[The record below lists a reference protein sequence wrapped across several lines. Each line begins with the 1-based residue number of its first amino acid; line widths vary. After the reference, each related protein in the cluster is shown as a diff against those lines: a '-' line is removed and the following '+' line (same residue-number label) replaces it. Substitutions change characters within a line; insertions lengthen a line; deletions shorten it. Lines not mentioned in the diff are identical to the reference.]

1 MLDRIERLLSGA
13 DDDKLFFISS
23 YPNIFYYSG
32 FTSEDAY
39 LMISKN
45 RRILVTDSRYT
56 VQARNQAKGF
66 DIVNIA
72 DGWEKIFKLS
82 DEICILFEDEKMSV
96 AEYKKLKEYSKNKIW
111 LKEQSLI
118 DMPRRI
124 KDKNELRLIAEAEKL
139 GDDAFSHVLNYIKT
153 GMTEREVAL
162 ELEIYMKKHG
172 ASGLSFDTIVAS
184 GVRSSMPHGV
194 ASDKV
199 IERGDF
205 VTMDFGCVYNGYCS
219 DMTRTIVMGEAD
231 EKQREI
237 YDIVLKSQLEALNNI
252 KIGMNCSDAD
262 RIARNVITNA
272 GYGAKFGHSL
282 GHSVGIEIHEKPLFS
297 PRSTD
302 ILEEG
307 HVLSVE
313 PGIYIDGFGGVR
325 IEDLIGIIDGK
336 MVNFTSSPKELVT
349 I

>member
-39 LMISKN
+39 LMVSKN

-72 DGWEKIFKLS
+72 VGWEKIFKLS

-111 LKEQSLI
+111 LKEQSFI

-162 ELEIYMKKHG
+162 ELEIYMKKYG
-172 ASGLSFDTIVAS
+172 ASGLSFGSIVAS
-184 GVRSSMPHGV
+184 GVRSS
-194 ASDKV
+194 
-199 IERGDF
+199 I
-205 VTMDFGCVYNGYCS
+205 
-219 DMTRTIVMGEAD
+219 
-231 EKQREI
+231 
-237 YDIVLKSQLEALNNI
+237 
-252 KIGMNCSDAD
+252 
-262 RIARNVITNA
+262 
-272 GYGAKFGHSL
+272 
-282 GHSVGIEIHEKPLFS
+282 
-297 PRSTD
+297 
-302 ILEEG
+302 
-307 HVLSVE
+307 
-313 PGIYIDGFGGVR
+313 
-325 IEDLIGIIDGK
+325 
-336 MVNFTSSPKELVT
+336 
-349 I
+349 

>member
-1 MLDRIERLLSGA
+1 MLDRIERLLSGV

-45 RRILVTDSRYT
+45 KRILVTDSRYT

-66 DIVNIA
+66 DIVNIEG
-72 DGWEKIFKLS
+72 GWENIFKLL
-82 DEICILFEDEKMSV
+82 DEICISFEDEKMSV
-96 AEYKKLKEYSKNKIW
+96 AEYKKLKEHSKNKIW
-111 LKEQSLI
+111 LKEQSVI

-124 KDKNELRLIAEAEKL
+124 KDKDELRLIADAEKL
-139 GDDAFSHVLNYIKT
+139 GDDAFLHVLNYIKT

-172 ASGLSFDTIVAS
+172 ASGLSFETIVAS
-184 GVRSSMPHGV
+184 GIRSSMPHGV

-199 IERGDF
+199 IERGDL
-205 VTMDFGCVYNGYCS
+205 VTMDFGCIYNGYCS

-237 YDIVLKSQLEALNNI
+237 YDIVLKAQLEALNNI

-262 RIARNVITNA
+262 RIARTVITDA
-272 GYGAKFGHSL
+272 GYGMNFGHSL

-297 PRSTD
+297 PRSAD

-325 IEDLIGIIDGK
+325 IEDLIGVIDGEI
-336 MVNFTSSPKELVT
+336 VNFTSSPKELIIV
-349 I
+349 